1 MPPCPGLGESMFVW
15 MSKDPAGPLFSP
27 ELLGLAD
34 CLGDAGF
41 VIGMFIFNRYLRKW
55 KYRSL
60 LATHW
65 VPSFDL
71 WWSCFFDGWSDSS
84 QCYHLFST
92 SSLAQGNIFLLG
104 QLLGAFAQM
113 MDLIL
118 VLRWNRVIGLPDILW
133 LTGTAEF
140 GTRNT
145 IQVMS
150 QKEPNVHFIEL

>member
-1 MPPCPGLGESMFVW
+1 MMVGQIRVN
-15 MSKDPAGPLFSP
+15 A
-27 ELLGLAD
+27 
-34 CLGDAGF
+34 
-41 VIGMFIFNRYLRKW
+41 
-55 KYRSL
+55 
-60 LATHW
+60 
-65 VPSFDL
+65 
-71 WWSCFFDGWSDSS
+71 
-84 QCYHLFST
+84 
-92 SSLAQGNIFLLG
+92 SLAQGNIFLLG